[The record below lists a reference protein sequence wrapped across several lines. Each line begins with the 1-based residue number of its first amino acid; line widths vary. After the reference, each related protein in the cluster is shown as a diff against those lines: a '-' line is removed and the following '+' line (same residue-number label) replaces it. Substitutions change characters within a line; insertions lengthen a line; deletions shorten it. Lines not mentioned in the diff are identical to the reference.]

1 MKEFSTHCVAQLIN
15 TTSLKKA
22 LDIFKSMCHI
32 FYPKAKTECV
42 NQCLQELHDHIRWI
56 KIPEADSG
64 YSIPPEANTILARS
78 PFTKEFSSVL
88 EAVMSTEDPEE
99 ETETNKNKY
108 HCPGILDALMKDCLP
123 IFPLWSGIMR
133 GDLKRYNDRESVR
146 DDNDL
151 QKTRDT
157 NCHAENWFC
166 IVKTKL
172 YRKKYH
178 HPAAFIQKMYASL
191 QGRHREHIL
200 QHDLPDR
207 ILQKGFNV
215 KKNTV
220 WRTLKKNGPSRECV
234 TENKR
239 KQSTSIPQ

>member
-1 MKEFSTHCVAQLIN
+1 
-15 TTSLKKA
+15 
-22 LDIFKSMCHI
+22 MCHI

-56 KIPEADSG
+56 KIPEDTLDEKQTVDTPSLQRLTQYWLG
-64 YSIPPEANTILARS
+64 HHLPKSFQVY
-78 PFTKEFSSVL
+78 
-88 EAVMSTEDPEE
+88 MSTEDPEE

-108 HCPGILDALMKDCLP
+108 HCSGILDALMKDYLP

-133 GDLKRYNDRESVR
+133 G
-146 DDNDL
+146 DNDL

-207 ILQKGFNV
+207 ILQKGFSV
-215 KKNTV
+215 KKTQFGG
-220 WRTLKKNGPSRECV
+220 L
-234 TENKR
+234 
-239 KQSTSIPQ
+239 